1 MCPVV
6 RLVEMRTTV
15 NPLPSESKHRHR
27 KGGKPKPRRAYH
39 HGSLPQA
46 LLEAAETVLK
56 HEGLTGLTLRAISR
70 EAGVSHTAARHH
82 FSDLAGVLSAL
93 AAVGHSRLTAELKK
107 FGLGKPPGQLRR
119 KAIGKGYIQF
129 AVDNPD
135 LFRLMSRNEVLN
147 YEAPALKEALR
158 GSSRALAG
166 VFDID
171 AEVVDN
177 AFTPIGHDQALEAA
191 AGWGYVHG
199 LANLLIDGRLTRLAA
214 SAGTFCD
221 ARALVNETVDRIP
234 LGKPEKAA
242 T

>member
-1 MCPVV
+1 MDGD
-6 RLVEMRTTV
+6 V
-15 NPLPSESKHRHR
+15 NHNSSKLKSRQQGHAKHTSQARHT
-27 KGGKPKPRRAYH
+27 YH

-56 HEGLTGLTLRAISR
+56 REGLTGLTLRAISR

-82 FSDLAGVLSAL
+82 FSDLSGVLSSL
-93 AAVGHSRLTAELKK
+93 AAVGHLRLSDELKK
-107 FGLGKPPGQLRR
+107 FGLEKPPGELRR

-135 LFRLMSRNEVLN
+135 LFRLMSRNELLN
-147 YEAPALKEALR
+147 YEAPALREGLR
-158 GSSRALAG
+158 ISSRALAG
-166 VFDID
+166 VFDIN

-177 AFTPIGHDQALEAA
+177 AFTPMEHDQALVAA

-214 SAGTFCD
+214 SAGTFAD
-221 ARALVNETVDRIP
+221 AHALVDETIDRITLSGP
-234 LGKPEKAA
+234 SEKAA